1 MGTFRFTN
9 TWITT
14 QFIWIR
20 SQDTHKNN
28 EGHCCNSSGFGHPSS
43 TYGKCGR
50 SISQKTLRI
59 SGLPNKT
66 TSCIESPSNANV
78 AYASTSPQTKK
89 PSYSTM
95 GLFQNTKRKGRT

>member
-14 QFIWIR
+14 DTVWIR

-50 SISQKTLRI
+50 SISQKTLRM

-66 TSCIESPSNANV
+66 TSCIESASNANV
-78 AYASTSPQTKK
+78 AYASTSPQTKRENVK
-89 PSYSTM
+89 SNSKIFNCGKTWI
-95 GLFQNTKRKGRT
+95 